1 MYSNVLLSRKMDE
14 GYKGLV
20 ITRMNPKRIR
30 DEFKVEPEILWLTDK
45 ESTQEK
51 TVAPSLEMIIHT
63 IQEFMKSEEK
73 GIIVLDGIQYLIS
86 NTSFESVIR
95 MVRNLADEVSES
107 DDILAISVSP
117 ETLKPQELSI
127 LEREMEVLNLA

>member
-1 MYSNVLLSRKMDE
+1 MDE

-51 TVAPSLEMIIHT
+51 TVGPSLAM
-63 IQEFMKSEEK
+63 MKSTR
-73 GIIVLDGIQYLIS
+73 S
-86 NTSFESVIR
+86 RSS
-95 MVRNLADEVSES
+95 
-107 DDILAISVSP
+107 
-117 ETLKPQELSI
+117 
-127 LEREMEVLNLA
+127 